1 MLSHYG
7 KDLAGDVELNGL
19 LVEVKRRKNGTG
31 FASLY
36 KWLEQDDAQM
46 LICRAD
52 AKKRL
57 YVIPEEVMIQFVKDM
72 GWMLGFKA
80 TKTEIEEKK
89 MNEVIDL
96 GLMSEGSSEYIRFK
110 PSVNAWIADGDEIKL
125 EDVLLDPSTLKVGW
139 GKITEGQAPEWTWD
153 EKLGKKSPFPFPRS

>member
-1 MLSHYG
+1 MVTNKKRGYEVEREVVKLWQGLGVPCKRILASGAFKHWG
-7 KDLAGDVELNGL
+7 KNLAGDVELNGL

-36 KWLEQDDAQM
+36 KWLEQDDAKM

-57 YVIPEEVMIQFVKDM
+57 YVIPEEVMIQFAKDM

-80 TKTEIEEKK
+80 TETVKEGDN
-89 MNEVIDL
+89 NE
-96 GLMSEGSSEYIRFK
+96 
-110 PSVNAWIADGDEIKL
+110 
-125 EDVLLDPSTLKVGW
+125 
-139 GKITEGQAPEWTWD
+139 
-153 EKLGKKSPFPFPRS
+153 